1 MSSALEISR
10 YLVSHFEWCNVVKIV
25 LWTCKAKSAEYMHI
39 SVVSTVNAD
48 QVYVPQAEPERYLK
62 D

>member
-1 MSSALEISR
+1 MQSQIHR
-10 YLVSHFEWCNVVKIV
+10 N
-25 LWTCKAKSAEYMHI
+25 MHI
-39 SVVSTVNAD
+39 SVVSTVNAN